1 MSIKESV
8 NKIKGNISTV
18 SADTKHNL
26 FMVLL
31 IVLVGTASF
40 GLGRL
45 STDGSGGDEGIQIIM
60 PNDLSASA
68 INSVVAGEGRV
79 ESGESAI
86 PDTVYVP
93 DKGGEV
99 VASKSGTKYHFP
111 WCAGAKQIAEKNLIT
126 FASIEEARKAGYTP
140 AANCKG
146 LK

>member
-1 MSIKESV
+1 MSIREYV
-8 NKIKGNISTV
+8 QKIKGVIGTV
-18 SADTKHNL
+18 PRETKHN
-26 FMVLL
+26 FFISLL
-31 IVLVGTASF
+31 IILVGTASF

-45 STDGSGGDEGIQIIM
+45 STNQ
-60 PNDLSASA
+60 
-68 INSVVAGEGRV
+68 INS
-79 ESGESAI
+79 SGIKVIIPQNSSANVLNALNSETQNSSNKLP
-86 PDTVYVP
+86 PDVYVP
-93 DKGGEV
+93 DQGGEV